1 MAVNKKEWFM
11 IDNKP
16 IYLTHGNYGGSLKCA
31 FHDKLNWQRKLEFN
45 PHHFINYEL
54 FDELIKSRNQ
64 LSNFLD
70 CDSKNLVFFPN
81 PSTALN
87 TVIKSLNLNEKDEV
101 LTSNH
106 EYGALDKTWDF
117 YSRKKGYKYIKVNID
132 IPFNDEESFVK
143 SFKKKINNNTKVI
156 FLSHITS
163 STALLFPVKK
173 ICEIARENDIIT
185 IIDGAH
191 VPGHI
196 NLSISEINPDVYVGA
211 CHKWMCTPKGVSFL
225 YTKKSFQNNVEPLV
239 ISWGWKG
246 EIFQKESEYI
256 NWHQWQG
263 TNDLSSFLTI
273 PSTINFF
280 NENNWNKVSQ
290 ECRELIIE
298 LKNKFLK
305 LNSNCMPTS
314 FNDKYLTQ
322 MLSFTVNQS
331 HKIVKEIL
339 TDSRKILSFQKKIF
353 EKANIHIPVILWN
366 EKVFMRVSVQAY
378 NKPSDIDKMFEML
391 KSFNLL

>member
-1 MAVNKKEWFM
+1 MAIGKKEWFM
-11 IDNKP
+11 IDHKP

-31 FHDKLNWQRKLEFN
+31 FHNKLNWQSKLEFN
-45 PHHFINYEL
+45 PHQFINYEL
-54 FDELIKSRNQ
+54 FDELIKSRNE
-64 LSNFLD
+64 LSTFLD
-70 CDSKNLVFFPN
+70 CDSQNLIFSPN

-87 TVIKSLNLNEKDEV
+87 TVIKSLNLNENDEV

-117 YSRKKGYKYIKVNID
+117 YSQKKGYKYIKVKIE
-132 IPFNDEESFVK
+132 IPFNDEESFIN
-143 SFKKKINNNTKVI
+143 SFKKKINSNTKVI

-163 STALLFPVKK
+163 STALLFPIKK
-173 ICEIARENDIIT
+173 ICEIARENKIIT

-196 NLSISEINPDVYVGA
+196 NLSITEINPDVYVGA

-225 YTKKSFQNNVEPLV
+225 YAKKSFQNNIDPLV

-246 EIFQKESEYI
+246 ELFQNESEYT

-273 PSTINFF
+273 PSTLKFF
-280 NENNWNKVSQ
+280 DEQRWSEVNQK
-290 ECRELIIE
+290 CRDLIIK

-305 LNSNCMPTS
+305 LNSNCIPTT
-314 FNDKYLTQ
+314 FNDEHLAQ
-322 MLSFTVNQS
+322 MLSFAVNQS
-331 HKIVKEIL
+331 NDKVEEVL
-339 TDSRKILSFQKKIF
+339 NDSKKILSFQKEIF
-353 EKANIHIPVILWN
+353 EKTNIHIPVILWN
-366 EKVFMRVSVQAY
+366 DKVFLRVSIQAY
-378 NKPSDIDKMFEML
+378 NKPSDIDNLFEML
-391 KSFNLL
+391 ELFNLL